1 MDTELSHHPLTGR
14 LMPRSNGRPKGSKN
28 KVTLLREQLDAKA
41 AGILSEGKP
50 TPLEVLLNL
59 MHEAAAEYDQAHRL
73 WAREQKRTPPKDE
86 AAEKACQDRWNKMR
100 AARSAAMDA
109 AVAAAPYV
117 HARLRSVDKTV
128 KKGVIVTVKEFKLVG
143 EGKRPVE

>member
-1 MDTELSHHPLTGR
+1 MDTKNGIHPVTGR

-41 AGILSEGKP
+41 AGILSGGKP

-59 MHEAAAEYDQAHRL
+59 MHEAAAEYRAARKL
-73 WAREQKRTPPKDE
+73 WALGEKRPPPEDE
-86 AAEKACQDRWNKMR
+86 AGQKARRELWNKMK
-100 AARSAAMDA
+100 AARSLAMDA

-117 HARLRSVDKTV
+117 HPKLQAIDQTV
-128 KKGVIVTVKEFKLVG
+128 KKGVIITVKEFKFDDEAASTG
-143 EGKRPVE
+143 